1 MKTPICDFVAA
12 YENRRGIRLHMPGH
26 KGVGAVECRDITE
39 IAGAD
44 ELYHARGI
52 IRASE
57 ENAAALFGAARTVY
71 ATEGSSLCIRAMV
84 YLALTQGRL
93 KGKAP
98 LILAGRNAHKAFLS
112 AAALMDAQVEWLYGD
127 SLIACPVDPEA
138 VEKAIRDR
146 QEAPAAL
153 FITSPDYLGHQADIG
168 ALAAVCHR
176 HGMPLLVDNAHGAYL
191 KFLDEDRHPMTLGAD
206 LCCDSA
212 HKTLPVLTG
221 GAYLHIGFGA
231 PRDLADQAERAMAL
245 FASTSPSYLILQSL
259 DQCNAYLAGDYP
271 RRLQALGAAT
281 ARMKEKL
288 QGAGY
293 TLAGQ
298 EALKITIAPKTYGY
312 TGDQLHQRLRAGN
325 IECEFSDPDF
335 LTMML
340 TPETGEA
347 DRERLMAALLAVP
360 KKPPILSAPPTPP
373 KPESVLSI
381 RRAMFSPLE
390 ELPVDRCLGRV
401 LGDAHVA
408 CPPAVPILVSGERID
423 ADALKCFRYY
433 GVENC
438 WVIREA

>member
-153 FITSPDYLGHQADIG
+153 FITAN
-168 ALAAVCHR
+168 C
-176 HGMPLLVDNAHGAYL
+176 
-191 KFLDEDRHPMTLGAD
+191 
-206 LCCDSA
+206 SA
-212 HKTLPVLTG
+212 
-221 GAYLHIGFGA
+221 I
-231 PRDLADQAERAMAL
+231 
-245 FASTSPSYLILQSL
+245 
-259 DQCNAYLAGDYP
+259 
-271 RRLQALGAAT
+271 
-281 ARMKEKL
+281 
-288 QGAGY
+288 
-293 TLAGQ
+293 
-298 EALKITIAPKTYGY
+298 
-312 TGDQLHQRLRAGN
+312 
-325 IECEFSDPDF
+325 
-335 LTMML
+335 
-340 TPETGEA
+340 
-347 DRERLMAALLAVP
+347 
-360 KKPPILSAPPTPP
+360 
-373 KPESVLSI
+373 
-381 RRAMFSPLE
+381 
-390 ELPVDRCLGRV
+390 
-401 LGDAHVA
+401 
-408 CPPAVPILVSGERID
+408 VSGLMRASLCHGSERMV
-423 ADALKCFRYY
+423 FR
-433 GVENC
+433 GTRATPRAWGATQVSSRFHA
-438 WVIREA
+438 VS